1 MSCCGSL
8 FVNLGGGG
16 GGGTIATGVLQIAGG
31 VALDST
37 LRFVEDQNGTDSIL
51 KLSTGQVAVLSGAS
65 NLTVFHQILN
75 SNGVGWQF
83 AQIDSNYLGLYSTN
97 VTPSSSN
104 YSLRTNTTQTG
115 VNATNNLWFGISEN
129 ALLTITTNGVF
140 VGAYNTSP
148 AARLDII
155 GDNINPIIRFAN
167 STNVEQGNINN
178 SGKLTIKEI
187 EVETGFTAKYNS
199 TKIIEAVQVSGST
212 GLGFFAAPAI
222 VQPTTSISN
231 ATYANVSGTEIKEND
246 TFDGYT
252 VGQVVQALRN
262 LGLLA

>member
-8 FVNLGGGG
+8 FVNLGGG

-31 VALDST
+31 VALDNT
-37 LRFVEDQNGTDSIL
+37 LRFVEDQNGTDSPL
-51 KLSTGQVAVLSGAS
+51 KL
-65 NLTVFHQILN
+65 
-75 SNGVGWQF
+75 
-83 AQIDSNYLGLYSTN
+83 
-97 VTPSSSN
+97 
-104 YSLRTNTTQTG
+104 NTTEVL
-115 VNATNNLWFGISEN
+115 VNSK
-129 ALLTITTNGVF
+129 LTINNTLEGSTSGRMNIIGQYDMAIVSGNSAGGAGGVF
-140 VGAYNTSP
+140 FGGSSAAPQARVDIVGDGT
-148 AARLDII
+148 
-155 GDNINPIIRFAN
+155 NPILRFAN
-167 STNVEQGNINN
+167 PSGEQGNISN
-178 SGKLTIKEI
+178 SGKLTIKEV

-222 VQPTTSISN
+222 VQPTTSIAN